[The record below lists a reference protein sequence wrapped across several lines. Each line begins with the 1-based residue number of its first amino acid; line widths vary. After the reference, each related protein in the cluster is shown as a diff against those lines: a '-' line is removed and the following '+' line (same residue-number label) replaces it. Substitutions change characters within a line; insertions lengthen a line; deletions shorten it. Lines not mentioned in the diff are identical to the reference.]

1 MTMRPVLF
9 PPEKILG
16 LFRKHKVLTKD
27 EVLEACG
34 CKTMT
39 FWKVLRE
46 YGYLSSYNW
55 NAKYYTLF
63 DIPVFD
69 EWGLWSY
76 RRVRFSQ
83 YGSLSQTI
91 VELVEGSRAGYD
103 AKELS
108 ERLGVPVGPELSRL
122 HGQER
127 VCRRKVGPRYVYV
140 ASRTEHR
147 ERQVQ
152 RREAQWEQLQE
163 EASLPVPELIIAV
176 LVDLVQHPQTDLRTL
191 TRRLQRRKVP
201 VTRKQVENIIEH
213 YGLAGKRG
221 R

>member
-1 MTMRPVLF
+1 MRPVVF
-9 PPEKILG
+9 PPENILG
-16 LFRKHKVLTKD
+16 LFHEQKVLTKA
-27 EVLEACG
+27 EALAACG

-39 FWKVLRE
+39 FWKVLHE
-46 YGYLSSYNW
+46 YGYLSSYNH

-63 DIPVFD
+63 DIPLFD

-76 RRVRFSQ
+76 KCVRFSR

-91 VELVEGSRAGYD
+91 VELVDRSQAGYD

-122 HGQER
+122 YGQER
-127 VCRRKVGPRYVYV
+127 IRREKIGSRYVYL
-140 ASRTEHR
+140 ASQTEHR
-147 ERQVQ
+147 QRQVQ

-163 EASLPVPELIIAV
+163 EAVLPAPELIIAV
-176 LVDLVQHPQTDLRTL
+176 LVDLVQPPQTDLRTL
-191 TRRLQRRKVP
+191 TRRLRRRKVP
-201 VTRKQVENIIEH
+201 VTRKQVENIFEH
-213 YGLAGKRG
+213 YELAGKRG

>member
-1 MTMRPVLF
+1 MRPVLF

-16 LFRKHKVLTKD
+16 LFRKHKVLTKA

-46 YGYLSSYNW
+46 YGYWSSYNW

-63 DIPVFD
+63 DIPTFD

-76 RRVRFSQ
+76 RHVRFSCQ
-83 YGSLSQTI
+83 GSLSQTI
-91 VELVEGSRAGYD
+91 VELVERSRAGYD

-122 HGQER
+122 YGQER
-127 VCRRKVGPRYVYV
+127 IRRQKSGPRYVYL
-140 ASRTEHR
+140 ASQTEHGQ
-147 ERQVQ
+147 RQVQ
-152 RREAQWEQLQE
+152 RREAQWERLQE
-163 EASLPVPELIIAV
+163 EAVLPVPELIIAV

-201 VTRKQVENIIEH
+201 VTRKQVEHIFEH
-213 YGLAGKRG
+213 YGLAGKKG